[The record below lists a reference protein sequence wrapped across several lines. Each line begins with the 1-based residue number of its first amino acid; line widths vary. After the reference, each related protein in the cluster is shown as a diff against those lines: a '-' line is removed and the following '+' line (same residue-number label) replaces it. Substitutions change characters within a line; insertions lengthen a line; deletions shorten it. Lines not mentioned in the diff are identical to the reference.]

1 VWERVYQ
8 IQRRDAINVWDFCGS
23 EGGPGF
29 VVLWDHWQPYLE
41 KLVEG
46 YDTEY
51 QDELDG
57 VNLQPYRLRTN
68 RVGTNSGQSS

>member
-1 VWERVYQ
+1 
-8 IQRRDAINVWDFCGS
+8 
-23 EGGPGF
+23 
-29 VVLWDHWQPYLE
+29 
-41 KLVEG
+41 LVEG